1 MVLYLVH
8 HGEAVGPEVDPRRP
22 LSEQG
27 REHVGRLAA
36 EAAAHGARPTVVWH
50 SGKLRARQ
58 TAEAFWRACNALAP
72 LSATRDL
79 QPEDPPEW
87 IRDRLR
93 GETRDILIAGHYPHL
108 PRLMTLLTAS
118 SSTAAEVRRSFPQH
132 GVVALETEDEGKT
145 WREIWRLEVGA

>member
-1 MVLYLVH
+1 M
-8 HGEAVGPEVDPRRP
+8 
-22 LSEQG
+22 
-27 REHVGRLAA
+27 
-36 EAAAHGARPTVVWH
+36 VWH

-93 GETRDILIAGHYPHL
+93 EETRDILIAGHFTHL
-108 PRLMTLLTAS
+108 PRLLALLVLGGEAG
-118 SSTAAEVRRSFPQH
+118 AEFPIN
-132 GVVALETEDEGKT
+132 GFVALSTEDGGET
-145 WREIWRLEVGA
+145 WREVWRLGTRD